1 MTLALYM
8 DHHIPKA
15 LTNALRLQGVDVL
28 TAHEDGRDETRD
40 SELLD
45 RATELKRVLFT
56 HDQDFFKETA
66 KRQKE
71 GIPFYGVIY
80 AHPLRMS
87 IGACVRDL
95 EVIAQGGEPQDIVN
109 RIQIL
114 PL

>member
-1 MTLALYM
+1 MTR
-8 DHHIPKA
+8 ISSKK
-15 LTNALRLQGVDVL
+15 LQNDN
-28 TAHEDGRDETRD
+28 
-40 SELLD
+40 
-45 RATELKRVLFT
+45 
-56 HDQDFFKETA
+56 
-66 KRQKE
+66 KE

-95 EVIAQGGEPQDIVN
+95 VVIAQGGEPQDIVD